1 MGMMIEALCPGVEHS
16 EEADLSSEA
25 FGIGGHFQ
33 KSLSYGAKQNPI
45 NDSRVLQGQRRQF
58 VRQSE
63 YYVRI
68 GDRQNLLFAVGKPL
82 IARPAVALRAVS
94 VATRNGELTITCL
107 MGSDFLWGVERQ
119 KGRLHAASHPFD
131 SPLRLAFQKRE

>member
-1 MGMMIEALCPGVEHS
+1 MRVLIEALCPGVEHS

-25 FGIGGHFQ
+25 FGRLFW
-33 KSLSYGAKQNPI
+33 KWL
-45 NDSRVLQGQRRQF
+45 RRQF

-94 VATRNGELTITCL
+94 VATRSVLNHLVRAMVALLYVRAKCGC
-107 MGSDFLWGVERQ
+107 
-119 KGRLHAASHPFD
+119 AACTDISEDLALLRREHI
-131 SPLRLAFQKRE
+131 SPAFQELLTVLAKDIGDF